1 MKPSNEDSAAPPPA
15 SRPATA
21 GSGHALDES
30 IIRSLCYADIFGFPM
45 TLDELVRYAIETNTT
60 AAAVSERLTSGAA
73 LGRIVKC
80 DGELFYLDG
89 RAENCQ
95 RRRDRAIESGKQ
107 LEISLRR
114 LIPLQGMPFIRS
126 AAITGALAA
135 LNSPPGDDVDLLII
149 TAPGRTW
156 TTYFFLRLWR
166 RFGHNPDICFNMFLS
181 EGDLTLDSENL
192 FYAREVL
199 GAMPVLDTG
208 SAFARLVEVNSWISR
223 FYPSFNA
230 APERQRI
237 RLARSPRWL
246 RRQRRLESLLRGSMG
261 DLLEAFVRRVQTR
274 SFLSSNPEA
283 AAGMRPNLIKLHRH
297 DNRPPIIEKFEQR
310 TRERIAAYRQLAGP
324 PLKSVK

>member
-1 MKPSNEDSAAPPPA
+1 MTSPIEDSATPSPAPHTAP
-15 SRPATA
+15 A

-45 TLDELVRYAIETNTT
+45 TLDEIVRYATETKTT
-60 AAAVSERLTSGAA
+60 VTAVGKRLTTSAA
-73 LGRIVKC
+73 LGKIVKS
-80 DGELFYLDG
+80 DGELFYLEG

-95 RRRDRAIESGKQ
+95 RRRDRAIESRKQ
-107 LEISLRR
+107 LEIALRR
-114 LIPLQGMPFIRS
+114 LTPMQGIPFIRS

-199 GAMPVLDTG
+199 GALPVLDNG
-208 SAFARLVEVNSWISR
+208 AFGRLIEVNSWISD
-223 FYPSFNA
+223 FYPSFTPD
-230 APERQRI
+230 PERQGF

-246 RRQRRLESLLRGSMG
+246 RRQRRLERLLARVLG
-261 DLLEAFVRRVQTR
+261 DMLEIVVRRVQER
-274 SFLSSNPEA
+274 SFLSSNPGA

-310 TRERIAAYRQLAGP
+310 TRERVAAYRQLAGP
-324 PLKSVK
+324 PLKPVP